1 MDFVMKQALG
11 GKYSNCIS
19 KHTGAEGDFLCKE
32 IYQLRT
38 SYPCYTGGVIL

>member
-11 GKYSNCIS
+11 GKYSIS
-19 KHTGAEGDFLCKE
+19 EHTGAEGDFLCKK

-38 SYPCYTGGVIL
+38 SYLCYTGGPSL